1 MSLVIAGSIP
11 FLFIAIGIA
20 ANASCPEVFAGR
32 GARLWLTALA
42 VAGALTVAAG
52 VRARQGSRAASLAG
66 QLPAGLAAGLL
77 IQPSSALVFSV
88 AIAIAASVARQPSLS
103 VRLAALTVLAA
114 AMTVGYT
121 VAFSPL
127 VLSDA
132 AVRC

>member
-1 MSLVIAGSIP
+1 MGLIVAGVIP
-11 FLFIAIGIA
+11 FLFITIGIA

-32 GARLWLTALA
+32 GARLWLTTLAIAGALA
-42 VAGALTVAAG
+42 VVAGL
-52 VRARQGSRAASLAG
+52 RARRGSRTASLAG

-77 IQPSSALVFSV
+77 VQPSSALVFSL
-88 AIAIAASVARQPSLS
+88 AIAIAASLAREPSLR

-121 VAFSPL
+121 IAFSPL
-127 VLSDA
+127 VLSEP